1 MAKNPKTVA
10 NAVLEA
16 LGGKDNVYKMTHC
29 ATRLRVELRDDQ
41 KLDAS
46 AFESIEGVSGYF
58 KQSGQH
64 QVILG
69 TGFVN
74 KVFAE
79 LVQQGVVES
88 GEAEDDAP
96 SSPDKN
102 KVQQLTKA
110 FADIFIP
117 VIPVLIATGLLM
129 GLRGLLIN
137 GFGMELSSTIL
148 TLSQVLT
155 DTAFTFIPVLV
166 TWSAMKKFG
175 GSPVI
180 GVALGLMLVAP
191 QLPDKWAVS
200 FGEAE
205 PLLLPILGF
214 DIPITGMQSSI
225 LPAVFMGWLAATIEK
240 RARKVIP
247 EVLDLI
253 LTPFVT
259 LLFSLILGLVM
270 VGPIILGIENLIT
283 SGIMYFFELPFG
295 LGGFIYGGAI
305 QFLAITGMHHTIVPI
320 TVKMVAETGYDLIN
334 PIGTAAIAGQAGAAI
349 AVILQQRDRIKR
361 SNMFGS
367 VIPAFL
373 GITEPVMFAINL
385 PKVKPF
391 FFGCLGGAVGGG
403 LASLLGIAAAGTGST
418 MLPGLLLYIGDG
430 FFQYILVILVALAT
444 SFLATFVAY
453 REKESVEQPEMEYR
467 VKHG

>member
-1 MAKNPKTVA
+1 MAKNPKVVA
-10 NAVLEA
+10 DSVLEA
-16 LGGKDNVYKMTHC
+16 LGGKENIYRVSHC
-29 ATRLRVELRDDQ
+29 ATRLRVELHDDQ
-41 KLDAS
+41 KLDKQ
-46 AFESIEGVSGYF
+46 AFDSIPGVSGYF
-58 KQSGQH
+58 FQSGQH
-64 QVILG
+64 QIILG

-79 LVQQGVVES
+79 LVNQGVAEEQGEKEEPS
-88 GEAEDDAP
+88 GG
-96 SSPDKN
+96 SN
-102 KVQQLTKA
+102 KTKIQQLTKT

-137 GFGMELSSTIL
+137 GFGMEMSDTVLV
-148 TLSQVLT
+148 LSQVLT
-155 DTAFTFIPVLV
+155 DTAFTFIPVFV
-166 TWSAMKKFG
+166 AWSAMKTFG
-175 GSPVI
+175 GSPVL

-191 QLPDKWAVS
+191 QLPDKWAVT
-200 FGEAE
+200 FGDAE
-205 PLLLPILGF
+205 PLLLPFLGF

-240 RARKVIP
+240 KARKFVP
-247 EVLDLI
+247 EALDLI
-253 LTPFVT
+253 LTPFIT
-259 LLFSLILGLVM
+259 LLFSLVLGLIM
-270 VGPIILGIENLIT
+270 VGPLILGIENLIT

-295 LGGFIYGGAI
+295 IGGFVYGGAI
-305 QFLAITGMHHTIVPI
+305 QFLTITGMHHTIVPI
-320 TVKMVAETGYDLIN
+320 SVKMVAETGYDLIN

-349 AVILQQRDRIKR
+349 AVIIQQKNKIKR
-361 SNMFGS
+361 SNMYGS

-403 LASLLGIAAAGTGST
+403 LASILGIAAQGTGST

-444 SFLATFVAY
+444 SFLVTFAAY
-453 REKESVEQPEMEYR
+453 REKQEAEQPALNYK
-467 VKHG
+467 VNHG